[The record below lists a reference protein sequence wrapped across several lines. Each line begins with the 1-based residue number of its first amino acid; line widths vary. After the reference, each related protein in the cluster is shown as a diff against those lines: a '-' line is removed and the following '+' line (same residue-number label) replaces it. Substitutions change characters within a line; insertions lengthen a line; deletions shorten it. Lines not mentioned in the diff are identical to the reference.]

1 MEIRSDRFF
10 MGAQVT
16 EQPQNESPEIRIDRD
31 GLWYY
36 RNMEMKRFDIVQ
48 YLYQHLQ
55 RDDQGH
61 YRIEL
66 NHEHCR
72 IQVEDVPYVIRSV
85 SSGSCGT
92 DGQPGIVISLSDGSC
107 EELDPETIRI
117 GEKDVLYCRVK
128 KNNHEARFSRQAYYQ
143 LAENIKHD
151 PHQDRY
157 FITIGNRSYTLA
169 VNQPTENGGAHVG

>member
-1 MEIRSDRFF
+1 M
-10 MGAQVT
+10 T
-16 EQPQNESPEIRIDRD
+16 EPSRNESPEIRIDRD

-36 RNMEMKRFDIVQ
+36 RNMEMNRFEIVQ
-48 YLYQHLQ
+48 YLYQHLR

-66 NHEHCR
+66 NNEHCR

-85 SSGSCGT
+85 SSGSCGA

-128 KNNHEARFSRQAYYQ
+128 INEYEARFSRQAYYQ

-151 PHQDRY
+151 PRQDRY
-157 FITIGNRSYTLA
+157 FIMIGNRSYTLA
-169 VNQPTENGGAHVG
+169 VKQQTENGGAHVG